1 MEYLGDPGLEY
12 VMEMRMMAKERP
24 IHRHY
29 NVPAISV
36 FIRISLFILL
46 GAKNRNGPLPYLN
59 RNRSNITCNPFS
71 SEEL

>member
-12 VMEMRMMAKERP
+12 VMEMRMMAEERP

-36 FIRISLFILL
+36 FIWASLFILL
-46 GAKNRNGPLPYLN
+46 GEMAL
-59 RNRSNITCNPFS
+59 SHI
-71 SEEL
+71 